1 MQEGWTLW
9 DSSFTHTQEAGK
21 ALLVLWEAQAASG
34 ERAEVF
40 CFHFSFP
47 GDGMEGPSSVEMG
60 ALMQEKQPLQNWL
73 PSFTGTWWGKKK
85 KERKTDQGD
94 PVSKSQ
100 GLYSDLPSSFVF
112 PLYYMKPR
120 ASACIHACTQI
131 HTHNFSARQCHEYHM
146 NGRNAID
153 YFKICSINI

>member
-85 KERKTDQGD
+85 KRKEKLTKVTQL
-94 PVSKSQ
+94 VKARV
-100 GLYSDLPSSFVF
+100 Y
-112 PLYYMKPR
+112 
-120 ASACIHACTQI
+120 TQI
-131 HTHNFSARQCHEYHM
+131 CQVPLSSLSTTWNHVQVLAYMHAHKYTHTTLVQDSVM
-146 NGRNAID
+146 
-153 YFKICSINI
+153 SIIWTVEMP